1 VTSARISRLLPLLA
15 SAVLLLAA
23 APAAR
28 AATVTAEAETFSL
41 PSGSGQVIG
50 DASASA
56 GRALE
61 IWSNAAATGTVTAQA
76 TSSITVRARGQ
87 LCSGAP
93 HMVVSVDGRVA
104 LDTDVAATSWSDYSA
119 ALALA
124 DGAHTVSVRFTND
137 YLRHNCDRNLFVDRV
152 QLISTTGPRPL
163 PSAPLYVDP
172 NTGAAA
178 QAAAWRTSDP
188 TDAALLDKIATE
200 PQAAWFGDWS
210 GDVTSAV
217 NTYVS
222 AAGAKGAL
230 PQLVAY
236 DIPERDCGS
245 YSSGGATSADA
256 YRSWIRAFAAG
267 IGSRAAIVVLE
278 PDALAGLDCLSAAD
292 QQTRYALLADAV
304 HVLAANPGTYVYI
317 DAGHD
322 AWQPAAT
329 MAARL
334 QQADVA
340 EAQGFAL
347 NVSNFRA
354 QAGLVSYGQAISQA
368 TGGAHFV
375 IDTSRNGLGPAP
387 DGSWCN
393 PPGRALGARPG
404 TTADAGLD
412 YDLWVKR
419 PGESDGTCNGG
430 PAAGVFWP
438 DYALGLAQRA
448 AY

>member
-1 VTSARISRLLPLLA
+1 VTTSCLLRILA
-15 SAVLLLAA
+15 PTVAAGALAATA
-23 APAAR
+23 APAL
-28 AATVTAEAETFSL
+28 AAPVSLEAETL
-41 PSGSGQVIG
+41 TQPSGSGQIVS
-50 DASASA
+50 DAGASG

-61 IWSNAAATGTVTAQA
+61 IWSTATASGTVTSRA
-76 TSSITVRARGQ
+76 TRRITVRARGQ
-87 LCSGAP
+87 LCDGAP
-93 HMVVSVDGRVA
+93 RMVVAVDGRTA
-104 LDTDVAATSWSDYSA
+104 LDVQVGATSWTDYA
-119 ALALA
+119 ADLPLA
-124 DGAHTVSVRFTND
+124 DGAHTLTVRFAND
-137 YLRHNCDRNLFVDRV
+137 YLRTGCDRNLFVDRV
-152 QLISTTGPRPL
+152 QLTSVAARPL
-163 PSAPLYVDP
+163 PGARLYVDP

-178 QAAAWRTSDP
+178 QANQWRTSDP
-188 TDAALLDKIATE
+188 ADAALLDKIATQ

-210 GDVTSAV
+210 GDVRSAV
-217 NTYVS
+217 SAYVS
-222 AAGAKGAL
+222 AAAAAGGV

-256 YRSWIRAFAAG
+256 YRTWIRAVAAG
-267 IGSRAAIVVLE
+267 IGARPAIVVLE
-278 PDALAGLDCLSAAD
+278 PDALAGIGCLSVAD

-304 HVLAANPGTYVYI
+304 RVLAANPTTYVYL

-322 AWQPAAT
+322 AWQPVST
-329 MAARL
+329 MAQRL
-334 QQADVA
+334 QQAGVA
-340 EAQGFAL
+340 DAQGFAL

-354 QAGLVSYGQAISQA
+354 QSGLVSYGQAIASA
-368 TGGAHFV
+368 LGVAHFV

-404 TTADAGLD
+404 SPSDFRLD
-412 YDLWVKR
+412 WDLWVKR
-419 PGESDGTCNGG
+419 PGESDGPCNGG